1 MPNARHTRQLMSG
14 EKLIYDVSSSSLP
27 EVERLPTL
35 MEHQNAAEQ

>member
-1 MPNARHTRQLMSG
+1 MPNPKYTHQLISF
-14 EKLIYDVSSSSLP
+14 ETLICDVSSSSVP

>member
-1 MPNARHTRQLMSG
+1 MPNAKCTHQLMSG
-14 EKLIYDVSSSSLP
+14 EKLIYDVSTSYLP